1 MSAPVKPG
9 RLPWWESV
17 AIFVAIGSLW
27 PAYIL
32 RWPHPGWRWL
42 SHLMFGVMG
51 VVAVRRMRAV
61 RRAADAA
68 RREAEAQRDGNRAR
82 LPWEEG

>member
-1 MSAPVKPG
+1 MSERAKPG
-9 RLPWWESV
+9 RLPWWETV
-17 AIFVAIGSLW
+17 AIFVAIGCLW

-42 SHLMFGVMG
+42 SYPMFVVMA
-51 VVAVRRMRAV
+51 VVAVRRMAAI

-68 RREAEAQRDGNRAR
+68 RDEAADKSDGGRTR